1 MNTINNPIKNNYKI
15 IIRYGEIG
23 TKSRTTRK
31 RFERILKKNI
41 IMSLKKYN
49 IESELEILHTRLLL
63 TVDNDSINK
72 ALELLGKIPGIVSFS
87 PCLECELNLKDIE
100 DYSINAFKSEIDKYI
115 LTNDENNNNNNNNNK
130 TNKYNDKNNKDIKNN
145 NKNNNKDKNKT
156 ITFAVKTQR
165 IKKNINMN
173 SMELSRHIG
182 EIIINEFNK
191 IKNKKNLNI
200 DLKVNLKTPN
210 ISLGIEI
217 IDKAYIFTE
226 RIDGVGGIP
235 VGTQGKVLILL
246 SDGIDS
252 PVASYL
258 MIKRGCNAVF
268 LHLKTSEEGLKKTE
282 KIFNVLNDYDYTS
295 KLIVKDYKEEL
306 QHIKS
311 DLEKIGKEK
320 YTCIFCKKNMLKI
333 AEKHAEELKCDAIVN
348 GDNLGQV
355 ASQTLKNISVISRGV
370 KYPIL
375 RPIIG
380 MDKNEIIN
388 IAKEIGTYE
397 ISTSKD
403 IKCFAVPK
411 YPITNADIEEIER
424 IEELLKG

>member
-1 MNTINNPIKNNYKI
+1 MNTINNSIKNKI

-63 TVDNDSINK
+63 TVDNDGINK

-87 PCLECELNLKDIE
+87 PCLECELNIKDIE
-100 DYSINAFKSEIDKYI
+100 DYSIKAFKSEIDKYI
-115 LTNDENNNNNNNNNK
+115 IT
-130 TNKYNDKNNKDIKNN
+130 NDKNNTNN
-145 NKNNNKDKNKT
+145 NTNNTNNNKT

-173 SMELSRHIG
+173 SMELSRHVG
-182 EIIINEFNK
+182 EVIITEFNK
-191 IKNKKNLNI
+191 IKNEKNLNI
-200 DLKVNLKTPN
+200 DLKVNLKTPD
-210 ISLGIEI
+210 ISIGIEI

-306 QHIKS
+306 QHLKS

-333 AEKHAEELKCDAIVN
+333 AERHAEKLKCDAIVN

-355 ASQTLKNISVISRGV
+355 ASQTLKNISVISRGI

-397 ISTSKD
+397 LSTSKD

-411 YPITNADIEEIER
+411 YPITNADIEEIEC
-424 IEELLKG
+424 IEELLRVKIKK